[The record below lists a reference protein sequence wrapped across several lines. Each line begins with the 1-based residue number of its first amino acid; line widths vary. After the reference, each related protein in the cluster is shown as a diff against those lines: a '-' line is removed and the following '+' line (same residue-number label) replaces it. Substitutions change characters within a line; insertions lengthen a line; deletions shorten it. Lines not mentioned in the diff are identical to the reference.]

1 MATWRTPACP
11 ACTRPAPNP
20 QARGLARLRS
30 RLRLLWRGCGGLFQP
45 MLSRAAMA
53 TAGGPH
59 EAVAAAWLAGG
70 AEPSGGVAQECSGQV
85 AQRQAAPW

>member
-1 MATWRTPACP
+1 
-11 ACTRPAPNP
+11 
-20 QARGLARLRS
+20 
-30 RLRLLWRGCGGLFQP
+30 

-70 AEPSGGVAQECSGQV
+70 AEPSGGVAEECSGQV